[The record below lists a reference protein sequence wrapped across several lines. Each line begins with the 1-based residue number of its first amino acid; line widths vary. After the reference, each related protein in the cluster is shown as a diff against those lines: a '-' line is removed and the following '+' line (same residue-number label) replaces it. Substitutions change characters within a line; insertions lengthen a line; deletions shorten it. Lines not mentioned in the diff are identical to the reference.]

1 MTTYYEK
8 SLFYQI
14 SSSAKYFDKLF
25 DQFFKELNCE
35 ITACEHLSL
44 LVISDSKDCCQRDLA
59 RIILK
64 DRANTGKLVNKLEQ
78 MGLIKIEIT
87 KKNNKLVKI
96 LSLTSKGTKLKDDI
110 LEKMKV
116 MSNKIRQEMTEQ
128 KISEMIENL
137 NTFRQIVKKNVK
149 TNI

>member
-1 MTTYYEK
+1 MTTDYEK

-14 SSSAKYFDKLF
+14 GSCARYFDKLF
-25 DQFFKELNCE
+25 DQFFKELDCG
-35 ITACEHLSL
+35 ITGVEHLCL
-44 LVISDSKDCCQRDLA
+44 LIISSQKDCCQRDLA
-59 RIILK
+59 RVILK

-78 MGLIKIEIT
+78 KELIKIEIT

-110 LEKMKV
+110 LKKTQSMG
-116 MSNKIRQEMTEQ
+116 NKIREEMTEE
-128 KISEMIENL
+128 KIEEMIENL
-137 NTFRQIVKKNVK
+137 NIFRQIVKKNVK